1 MGEKCSG
8 SKKKSSGA
16 TQFFAS
22 YKDALASAGCPNAE
36 KYSYG
41 FGFGWREYTFIDVDN
56 MKEINLAYKKETGY
70 KVTSVNKLS
79 TKPTASLAG
88 FTLPEEKMQKG
99 GKVNGRSDKNG

>member
-1 MGEKCSG
+1 MSGRGSG

-22 YKDALASAGCPNAE
+22 HKDALASAGYPNAE
-36 KYSYG
+36 KYSCG

-70 KVTSVNKLS
+70 KVTGVHDLH
-79 TKPTASLAG
+79 TKPTASLTG
-88 FTLPEEKMQKG
+88 FTLSEEKMQKG
-99 GKVNGRSDKNG
+99 DE

>member
-1 MGEKCSG
+1 MGGRGSG
-8 SKKKSSGA
+8 SKKKSSDA

-56 MKEINLAYKKETGY
+56 MKEINLAYKKEAGY
-70 KVTSVNKLS
+70 KVTGVHDLY
-79 TKPTASLAG
+79 TKPTASLTG
-88 FTLPEEKMQKG
+88 FTLSEEKMQKG
-99 GKVNGRSDKNG
+99 DE

>member
-1 MGEKCSG
+1 MGERVPG
-8 SKKKSSGA
+8 SKKKSSAA
-16 TQFFAS
+16 TQFFES
-22 YKDALASAGCPNAE
+22 HKDALASAGYPNAE

-70 KVTSVNKLS
+70 KVTSVNKLYS
-79 TKPTASLAG
+79 KPTASLTG

-99 GKVNGRSDKNG
+99 DK

>member
-1 MGEKCSG
+1 MGGRGSG

-22 YKDALASAGCPNAE
+22 HKDALASAGYPNAE

-41 FGFGWREYTFIDVDN
+41 IGGGWREYSFIDGDN

-70 KVTSVNKLS
+70 NVTGVHDIYH
-79 TKPTASLAG
+79 KPTALLDG
-88 FTLPEEKMQKG
+88 FTLPEEKERKWH
-99 GKVNGRSDKNG
+99 DW

>member
-1 MGEKCSG
+1 MGGRGSG
-8 SKKKSSGA
+8 SKKKSSGD

-22 YKDALASAGCPNAE
+22 HKDALASAGCPNAE

-70 KVTSVNKLS
+70 KVTGVHDIYH
-79 TKPTASLAG
+79 KPTALLDG
-88 FTLPEEKMQKG
+88 FTLPDEKERKWH
-99 GKVNGRSDKNG
+99 DW

>member
-1 MGEKCSG
+1 MSG
-8 SKKKSSGA
+8 RGSDSKKKSSGA

-22 YKDALASAGCPNAE
+22 HKDALASAGYPNAE

-70 KVTSVNKLS
+70 KVTGVHNLY
-79 TKPTASLAG
+79 TKPTASLVG
-88 FTLPEEKMQKG
+88 FTLQGEKMQKG
-99 GKVNGRSDKNG
+99 E

>member
-1 MGEKCSG
+1 MGERGSG
-8 SKKKSSGA
+8 SKKKSSVT

-22 YKDALASAGCPNAE
+22 HKDALASVGYPNAE

-41 FGFGWREYTFIDVDN
+41 FGFGWKEYTFIDVDN

-70 KVTSVNKLS
+70 KVTGVHALYV
-79 TKPTASLAG
+79 KPMASLTG

-99 GKVNGRSDKNG
+99 DE